1 MNYIRIIFILSMIAP
16 FGVLA
21 EPFEIYGL
29 KSGITK
35 TEFYELTKCHEFIAA
50 YNTKKPPTRYTVAK
64 ELSHCL
70 DVPKLWGSDHASYG
84 YQSMPYF
91 DGIQP
96 KFGLEWTH
104 DDKLWR
110 VQLQGTV
117 RGGIL
122 QKGAFKD
129 AFSKAYPGKDIQE
142 SSSTNE
148 YGTTHYLN
156 VVFTDST
163 LSAISTKYYRD
174 KYLSELNNKK

>member
-1 MNYIRIIFILSMIAP
+1 MTFLQKWTPSSWFWGADEGPKDAGAAP
-16 FGVLA
+16 ASFGVLVC
-21 EPFEIYGL
+21 
-29 KSGITK
+29 TQ
-35 TEFYELTKCHEFIAA
+35 
-50 YNTKKPPTRYTVAK
+50 KPNR
-64 ELSHCL
+64 
-70 DVPKLWGSDHASYG
+70 
-84 YQSMPYF
+84 
-91 DGIQP
+91 
-96 KFGLEWTH
+96 
-104 DDKLWR
+104 
-110 VQLQGTV
+110 